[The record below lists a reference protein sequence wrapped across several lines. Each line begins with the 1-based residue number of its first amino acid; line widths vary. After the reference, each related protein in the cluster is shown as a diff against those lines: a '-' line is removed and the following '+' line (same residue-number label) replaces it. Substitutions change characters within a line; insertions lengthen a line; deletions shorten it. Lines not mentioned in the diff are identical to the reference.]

1 MFYPSFSHAGSQE
14 TETALFIPG
23 SGWLRLSTRGD
34 WLNPIE
40 MRLPAFPAEVT
51 HCELFET
58 KQASTFSSARLLRG
72 HKIIADLDLA
82 YTLPAVIL

>member
-1 MFYPSFSHAGSQE
+1 MFYPSFSQAGSQE
-14 TETALFIPG
+14 TETALFIPRKRLAPP
-23 SGWLRLSTRGD
+23 LRTRD

-51 HCELFET
+51 QGELFET

-72 HKIIADLDLA
+72 HKIIADLDVAL
-82 YTLPAVIL
+82 